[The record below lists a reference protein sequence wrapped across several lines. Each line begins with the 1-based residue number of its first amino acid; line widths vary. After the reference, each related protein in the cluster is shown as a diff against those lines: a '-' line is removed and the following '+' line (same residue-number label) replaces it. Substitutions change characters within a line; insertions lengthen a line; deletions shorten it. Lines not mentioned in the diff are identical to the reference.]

1 MPTVDDQLQLE
12 REMYQ
17 LGADRHKFM
26 YAKRQEQKMES
37 LGHYGQAITE
47 IGIEP
52 LAKKIKDAAAK
63 IKAGKAGPNFNS
75 LQPLLQLD
83 PLKIAAV
90 AMRTCVDQL
99 SSTVSFNVLAN
110 DLADKLWIETMLDKA
125 TETEMEYFLTIRG
138 RRKRKKEDI
147 LRMKNTVQWTGR
159 ERVTTGSWLVLR
171 VIECTGIIRIEL
183 ERTQNKTIN
192 MIRPTDVIVSYI
204 KDAIAAGQLLC
215 PFSLPMIIPP
225 RPWNKDLEGGYY
237 SYVINS
243 QLTKDYISEI
253 SDQVT
258 GDEPFI
264 KAANQQQSVAWQ
276 VNSWQLEHLQFAWD
290 KGLEIGKLIPR
301 EGWPIPAYPKHLE
314 ETDPVVRQWRWEAR
328 HIHERNEK
336 TIVKRVVIAKMI
348 WVANRFVGYKRI
360 YFPMQLDFRGRYYYR
375 PPFLNPQGNDIGR
388 SLLQFADGKPISN
401 ESELNWLRVHGANV
415 FGHGKL
421 NLQQRIDWVVQN
433 EQQINSC
440 GQNPWVNLEFWS
452 KAKDPWQFLAF
463 CHAYQE
469 FLEHGYGYVCQLP
482 VVLDCTC
489 SGIQHYSAL
498 LRSENMGR
506 LVNLVNAE
514 QPADIYTTIL
524 HKVLEHLRED
534 AEAGNEHA
542 ISWLQLNV
550 DRTLLK
556 PVVMTVPYSAG
567 RSSHIIQVQQWAIER
582 TTDLYGSTNS
592 WRFRKGAMK
601 AIHYLTTILVRE
613 TYKVVGPAIAAMQWF
628 KSVGR
633 LAGKS
638 ETLLKW
644 VSPSGLPV
652 FHKYTDNESE
662 RIQLKYLTDVRIR
675 VHAYIGKSSW
685 RVLRMGTALSPNVIH
700 SLDASHMAFTTI
712 DAFANGVTNL
722 GGIHDCFA
730 TTPAEMTALR
740 NSVRNSF
747 SDLYSSNIYENITEQ
762 LVSQIPPEVADKVP
776 LRPPLGTLDT
786 NSVRN
791 SSYFI
796 T

>member
-1 MPTVDDQLQLE
+1 MATVEEQLQLE

-52 LAKKIKDAAAK
+52 LVEKIKTATEH
-63 IKAGKAGPNFNS
+63 IKAGKAGINYS
-75 LQPLLQLD
+75 CLQPLLQLA
-83 PLKIAAV
+83 PEKIAAV

-110 DLADKLWIETMLDKA
+110 DLADKLWIETMLNRA
-125 TETEMEYFLTIRG
+125 TEREMQYFLTIRG

-147 LRMKNTVQWTGR
+147 FRMQNTTQWTGK
-159 ERVTTGSWLVLR
+159 ERITTGSWLVLR
-171 VIECTGIIRIEL
+171 VIECTGIIRIES

-192 MIRPTDVIVSYI
+192 MIRPTDVVVSYI

-225 RPWNKDLEGGYY
+225 RPWDKDLEGGYY

-243 QLTKDYISEI
+243 QLVKDYVSEI
-253 SDQVT
+253 AEQIT

-264 KAANQQQSVAWQ
+264 KAANQQQSVPWQ
-276 VNSWQLEHLQFAWD
+276 INNWQLEHLQFAWD

-301 EGWPIPAYPKHLE
+301 EGWSIPPYPKHLE
-314 ETDPVVRQWRWEAR
+314 ETDPVVQKWRWEAR

-336 TIVKRVVIAKMI
+336 TITKRVVIAKMI
-348 WVANRFVGYKRI
+348 WVANRFVQCEKI

-415 FGHGKL
+415 FGHSKL

-433 EQQINSC
+433 EQQIDSC
-440 GQNPWVNLEFWS
+440 GKNPWVHLEFWS

-463 CHAYQE
+463 CHAYQQ
-469 FLEHGYGYVCQLP
+469 FLKHGFGYVCQLP

-498 LRSENMGR
+498 LRSESMGK
-506 LVNLVNAE
+506 LVNLVDTD

-524 HKVLEHLRED
+524 LKVLDRLRED
-534 AEAGNEHA
+534 AQAGNQHA
-542 ISWLQLNV
+542 ESWLQLNI

-556 PVVMTVPYSAG
+556 PIVMTVPYSAG
-567 RSSHIIQVQQWAIER
+567 RSSHITQVQSWAYER
-582 TTDLYGSTNS
+582 TTELYGNTKS
-592 WRFRKGAMK
+592 WRFKKGALK
-601 AIHYLTTILVRE
+601 AIHYLTTIVVRE
-613 TYKVVGPAIAAMQWF
+613 TDQVIGPAKSAMQWF
-628 KSVGR
+628 KFVGR

-638 ETLLKW
+638 GTLLKW
-644 VSPSGLPV
+644 VTPSGLPV
-652 FHKYTDNESE
+652 FHKYTDNASE
-662 RIQLKYLTDVRIR
+662 RIELRYLTDVRIR
-675 VHAYIGKSSW
+675 VHAYIGELSW
-685 RVLRMGTALSPNVIH
+685 RISRMGTALSPNVIH

-730 TTPAEMTALR
+730 TTPAEMATLR
-740 NSVRNSF
+740 DSVRNSF
-747 SDLYSSNIYENITEQ
+747 SNLYSSNVYENITAQ
-762 LVSQIPPEVADKVP
+762 LVSQIPKEVADKVP
-776 LRPPLGTLDT
+776 LRPSLGTLDT

-791 SSYFI
+791 STYFI